1 MAESGPRA
9 TVLLVG
15 DERSGV
21 GTLRDLLSAEFSLLL
36 ATDGPQALELSAKK
50 RPDLVLCELT
60 APRLEGLI
68 VCERFHQAVPALPVA
83 LVTLLPEDEHE
94 VAAFAAGA
102 VDYVRMP
109 VSSSVL
115 AARVRAHIG
124 AARAAAGGRVS
135 DAPTAASGTA
145 KLEAVVRMLSNVIE
159 CRNARLSNY
168 ASRVAR
174 LSAKMAAEL
183 KLSEARCADVY
194 RAGLLH
200 ELGKIGFP
208 DELMDKPLAAMTED
222 EMLVFKEYPAIAE
235 KMLLPIVELASV
247 SNLIAQQN
255 ERIDGLGYP
264 EGLSGDDVP
273 IGVCILSAAR
283 LYFDLITGRR
293 GLDQLSM
300 AAALVATRNE
310 VGRRYPRAVMDVLE
324 RAVVSEEEENLKPL
338 ELDAADLEPGM
349 ILARDWRTNQGVLL
363 LASGLVLTD
372 AIVRQIRGVALKRG
386 TPIVLRIA
394 PVDSR
399 GRVIQKSDST
409 GENAVVY

>member
-1 MAESGPRA
+1 MLRDMLSADFQ
-9 TVLLVG
+9 VLL
-15 DERSGV
+15 
-21 GTLRDLLSAEFSLLL
+21 AP
-36 ATDGPQALELSAKK
+36 DGGKALEVTAGK
-50 RPDLVLCELT
+50 RPDLVLCELA
-60 APRLEGLI
+60 APRLEGLT
-68 VCERFHQAVPALPVA
+68 VCGRFHQAVPSLPVVLA
-83 LVTLLPEDEHE
+83 TSLSEDEHE

-102 VDYVRMP
+102 VDYVRLP
-109 VSSSVL
+109 VSPTVL
-115 AARVRAHIG
+115 AARIRAHID
-124 AARAAAGGRVS
+124 AAGGE
-135 DAPTAASGTA
+135 AAGAAAAMPGGAGTT
-145 KLEAVVRMLSNVIE
+145 KLESVMRVLSTLLE
-159 CRNARLSNY
+159 CRNARLANY

-174 LSAKMAAEL
+174 LAAKIGSEL
-183 KLSEARCADVY
+183 KLSEARCADIY

-208 DELMDKPLAAMTED
+208 DELIDKPLAAMTED
-222 EMLVFKEYPAIAE
+222 EVLVFKEYPALAE
-235 KMLLPIVELASV
+235 RMLLPIVELASA

-273 IGVCILSAAR
+273 MGVCILSAAR
-283 LYFDLITGRR
+283 LYLDLITGRR

-310 VGRRYPRAVMDVLE
+310 VGRRFPRAVMDALE
-324 RAVVSEEEENLKPL
+324 RSVVSQEEENLKPL

-386 TPIVLRIA
+386 TPITLRVA

-409 GENAVVY
+409 GENAVIY